1 MPYVAGDNELMDG
14 VPDVWF
20 PVDHNLI
27 TWSADPT
34 LVTGTYTLAT
44 AGTLYIVA
52 VKTNATTI
60 SNVVYNVTTA
70 GGTLT
75 ASQCFVGIYQNGAL
89 LGSSASQHTAWGSTG
104 VKTTAL
110 ASPVAV
116 QQGIVYVAF
125 FFNGTTGPTLAAGST
140 ALSNVGLTTAQSRY
154 ATGATGA
161 TTALP
166 AAPGTLTALAQ
177 SPWVALS

>member
-1 MPYVAGDNELMDG
+1 MPYISGSSELEDG

-20 PVDHNLI
+20 PIDHNLI
-27 TWSADPT
+27 SWTSDPLT
-34 LVTGTYTLAT
+34 ATGTYTLAT
-44 AGTLYIVA
+44 AGTVYLVA
-52 VKTNATTI
+52 IKTNATTI

-70 GGTLT
+70 GSTLT
-75 ASQCFVGIYQNGAL
+75 ASQCFVGVYQNGAL
-89 LGSSASQHTAWGSTG
+89 LGTSATTSTVWASTG
-104 VKTTAL
+104 LKTTAL

-116 QQGIVYVAF
+116 QAGYVYVAF
-125 FFNGTTGPTLAAGST
+125 FFNGTTGPTFSAGST
-140 ALSNVGLTTAQSRY
+140 TLANVGLTAAQSRF

-166 AAPGTLTALAQ
+166 GAPGTLTALAA